1 MSVLKKRKRGLTRSQ
16 QGFLWALG
24 VPTFLLYIY
33 ICIVPMISSIFDSF
47 YQWDGY
53 GDKTWVGIQN
63 YVDIFT
69 DPVFHTSIVNDVVIV
84 LFKGMMIVLLA
95 ILFAVSLTRTRF
107 SKAES
112 GTYRFLFY
120 LPNILS
126 VIVITRVWK
135 FVFELGLFDS
145 ILAILGINWASPNG
159 WLADYPL
166 PIIIFVAGWC
176 GIGGFMIILIS
187 AINNISKEIYEAADI
202 DGAGQ
207 FRQLF
212 SITIPAIMP
221 QIRHMVVSIVTSSLA
236 GNLNLVLPFTGGGPG
251 TRSYVM
257 GYYVYNAAYTDFEV
271 GYANAAALLLMLISV
286 VLAGTINILVA
297 RGEDK

>member
-1 MSVLKKRKRGLTRSQ
+1 MLQKKRKKALSRSQ
-16 QGFLWALG
+16 LGFLWAFG
-24 VPTFLLYIY
+24 IPTLLLYIY
-33 ICIVPMISSIFDSF
+33 ICIVPMLSSVVDSF

-53 GDKTWVGIQN
+53 GPKTWVGFQN
-63 YVDIFT
+63 YAEIFS
-69 DPVFHTSIVNDVVIV
+69 DPVFHTSIINDVLIV
-84 LFKGMMIVLLA
+84 FFKEVLICFMA
-95 ILFAVSLTRTRF
+95 TAFAVSLTRVKF
-107 SKAES
+107 SKTES
-112 GTYRFLFY
+112 GVYRFLFY

-145 ILAILGINWASPNG
+145 ILQLFGVNWTSPNG

-166 PIIIFVAGWC
+166 PIIIFVASWC
-176 GIGGFMIILIS
+176 GIGSYMIIMIS
-187 AINNISKEIYEAADI
+187 AINNISKEIYEAAEI

-212 SITIPAIMP
+212 AITIPTIMP
-221 QIRHMVVSIVTSSLA
+221 QVRYMIVSILTSSLA
-236 GNLNLVLPFTGGGPG
+236 ANLNLVLPFTGGGPG

-257 GYYVYNAAYTDFEV
+257 GFYVYHAAYTDFEV

-286 VLAGTINILVA
+286 VLAGTVNTLIA
-297 RGEDK
+297 RKEDR